1 MFKGKFIDIVKEE
14 DGFLRGPFGSALKK
28 SLFVPKAINT
38 YKVYEQGVV
47 LQEDINIGNYYI
59 TEEYFKNNL
68 SRFEVKG
75 GDFLVSCSGVN
86 YGAIFQLPEKI
97 EKGVINQALLRI
109 RLNNEI
115 IDNNYFLYYFKTYI
129 VKKITTGTGDSTIP
143 NFPPMSVVK
152 NIPIEL
158 PDLNT
163 QRQIGQFLK
172 NIDDKIKKNNEMSYI
187 LEKISRMYYENWF
200 INYNFKDLTNL
211 ELKPTES
218 DYVISDIF
226 HKSVPK
232 TWKVSKIGDLIK
244 ENDKSKVQ
252 VRDAKNIVGDIPFF
266 TSGSD
271 ILLYNEPMVSKMNI
285 FINTGG
291 NADVKYYYGDASY
304 STDTWCITSDEYVYY
319 LLFDLLSIKND
330 IDNKF
335 FEGTGLK
342 HLQKKLFKDR
352 YIVIPPI
359 EVIKEFNKIVEN
371 NIKKR
376 SSIFLENNKLEEI
389 KNYYM
394 KHLIND
400 QIKIKEVV

>member
-1 MFKGKFIDIVKEE
+1 MFKGKFIDIVKKE

-28 SLFVPKAINT
+28 SLFVPKTVNT

-47 LQEDINIGNYYI
+47 LQEDINVGNYYI

-86 YGAIFQLPEKI
+86 YGAIFQLPKKI
-97 EKGVINQALLRI
+97 ENGVINQALLRI
-109 RLNNEI
+109 RLNNDI
-115 IDNNYFLYYFKTYI
+115 IDDNYFLYYFKTYI

-158 PDLNT
+158 PDLDT

-172 NIDDKIKKNNEMSYI
+172 NIDEKITKNKEISYI
-187 LEKISRMYYENWF
+187 LEKISKMYYENWF
-200 INYNFKDLTNL
+200 IDYNFNDLCNVGF
-211 ELKPTES
+211 KPNEN
-218 DYVISDIF
+218 DYIMNNKV
-226 HKSVPK
+226 HKLVPK
-232 TWKVSKIGDLIK
+232 TWKIGKIDTLIK
-244 ENDKSKVQ
+244 ENAKSKIQ
-252 VRDAKNIVGDIPFF
+252 VRDAKNIIGNIPFF
-266 TSGSD
+266 TSGVD
-271 ILLYNEPMVSKMNI
+271 ILTYNEYMVSKMNI

-291 NADVKYYYGDASY
+291 NADIKYYYGDASY

-330 IDNKF
+330 MDNKF

-342 HLQKKLFKDR
+342 HLQKKLFRDR
-352 YIVIPPI
+352 YIVVPPLEI
-359 EVIKEFNKIVEN
+359 IKEFNNLVET
-371 NIKKR
+371 NIKKI
-376 SSIFLENNKLEEI
+376 SAIYLENKKLAEV
-389 KNYYM
+389 KKYYM
-394 KHLIND
+394 KYLING
-400 QIKIKEVV
+400 QIKIED